1 MRDNKIL
8 ILEGGHNEEH
18 EVSLETGKQVKK
30 SLKNLGIRFDSI
42 VVNPNNFENL
52 IKSYSLEYVC
62 FNALHG
68 TFGEDGKI
76 QSILDKYGFQYT
88 HAKSKPSF
96 IGFNKILTKKEI
108 NNTPILTPNYTTLK
122 FKELNDKV
130 LTNLFKK
137 IGSFVIKPN
146 SSGSSY
152 GVKIIKN
159 MNSLNMFLKEFEG
172 NKDIYKNH
180 EELLIEKYI
189 KGRELT
195 VAVLN
200 NNNKSVAIEV
210 TEIIFN
216 NDFFDYKSK
225 YTKGYSKHVLPA
237 KIPKNIYDICK
248 DYAKIIHD
256 TIDCGAV
263 SRSDFIYDNKEIYF
277 LEINTQPGLTPV
289 SLVPEQL
296 QYQNIS
302 FDELILN
309 IIKYAK

>member
-1 MRDNKIL
+1 
-8 ILEGGHNEEH
+8 
-18 EVSLETGKQVKK
+18 
-30 SLKNLGIRFDSI
+30 
-42 VVNPNNFENL
+42 
-52 IKSYSLEYVC
+52 
-62 FNALHG
+62 
-68 TFGEDGKI
+68 
-76 QSILDKYGFQYT
+76 
-88 HAKSKPSF
+88 
-96 IGFNKILTKKEI
+96 
-108 NNTPILTPNYTTLK
+108 
-122 FKELNDKV
+122 
-130 LTNLFKK
+130 
-137 IGSFVIKPN
+137 
-146 SSGSSY
+146 
-152 GVKIIKN
+152 
-159 MNSLNMFLKEFEG
+159 MNSLNMFLKEFEE

-216 NDFFDYKSK
+216 SDFFDYKSK